1 MSDLIRV
8 VNLHKSYYDVATT
21 HRMDNGSKGDNG
33 SGELPILQGIDF
45 EVQKGTTLAIVGAS
59 GVGKSTLLH
68 LIGALDRPTH
78 GTVFYESQDIF
89 TFSNRELDRF
99 RNQKIGFIFQFHH
112 LLPEFTALE
121 NVTMGALIAGQN
133 PRDAYDRGVEL
144 LSYVGLSERLRHRPS
159 ELSGGER
166 QRVAVA
172 RALINEPQVILADEP
187 TGNLDRKTSK
197 AMLELL
203 WDLNQ
208 RLNQTLIVVTHNQA
222 IAQRADRLI
231 HLVDGKVSD
240 SVQVIDF

>member
-8 VNLHKSYYDVATT
+8 VNLHKSYYDVATA
-21 HRMDNGSKGDNG
+21 HQMENGVKDDTG
-33 SGELPILQGIDF
+33 SAELPILQGIDL

-68 LIGALDRPTH
+68 LVGALDRPTH
-78 GTVFYESQDIF
+78 GTIFYESQDIF
-89 TFSNRELDRF
+89 TFNNRELDRF

-121 NVTMGALIAGQN
+121 NVTMGAWIARQN
-133 PRDAYDRGVEL
+133 SRDAYDRAAEL
-144 LSYVGLSERLRHRPS
+144 LDYVGLSERLSHRPS

-172 RALINEPQVILADEP
+172 RALVNEPQVILADEP

-197 AMLELL
+197 AILELL
-203 WDLNQ
+203 WDLNE

-222 IAQRADRLI
+222 LAQRADRII

-240 SVQVIDF
+240 SVEDIDF